1 MNSVLVMSETDSD
14 RTGSAPASVK
24 SLKASA
30 VPLREDEIASRTD
43 AYFRATKTLV
53 ENSVLGL
60 RDEEVTYAV
69 FLRRP
74 ILAACGVATE
84 WLKRVADARKVSITV
99 RQRYGEGEWVGA
111 GEPLLWITG
120 QFSALLD
127 LETLLLQKLGPCCVA
142 AHNAWRIARALPQSR
157 IIAMDARH
165 AAGSEMVEL
174 MAYGAAV
181 GSARAQRE
189 GALGFIGTSTSEGAV
204 AFGLGEGLG
213 TMPHALIGAAGSTL
227 KAAQA
232 YRQYFPDKPL
242 TVLVDY
248 FGKEVSDSLE
258 VARHFSDLSGGLSGD
273 VTETEALTVR
283 LDTPGSRFVEG
294 LDPGR
299 SYAVL
304 ERHAPAAL
312 RRYLSEEQQRFLVG
326 PGVSAA
332 AIWHLRTTLDEA
344 GFTEV
349 RIAASSGFSPEKCE
363 ALALA
368 EVPVDF
374 IGTGSFLPER
384 WSETYATADIVAYG
398 GRECVKVGREFLLPS
413 RNPDPKP

>member
-1 MNSVLVMSETDSD
+1 MNSVLVMSENRSD
-14 RTGSAPASVK
+14 RKGFGKGFEGVASLAAAHAP
-24 SLKASA
+24 LG
-30 VPLREDEIASRTD
+30 EEEIASRTD

-53 ENSVLGL
+53 ENAAQGL
-60 RDEEVTYAV
+60 RDEEVTYAI

-74 ILAACGVATE
+74 ILAACGVATA
-84 WLKRVADARKVSITV
+84 WLQRVAEARGVPITIKA
-99 RQRYGEGEWVGA
+99 RYDEGEWVGA

-120 QFSALLD
+120 RFSALVD

-142 AHNAWRIARALPQSR
+142 AHNAWRIARALPKTGF
-157 IIAMDARH
+157 IAMDARH

-181 GSARAQRE
+181 GSRQAQGE
-189 GALGFIGTSTSEGAV
+189 GALGFIGTSTNQGAV
-204 AFGLGEGLG
+204 AFGSHQGLG
-213 TMPHALIGAAGSTL
+213 TMPHALVGAAGSTL

-232 YRQYFPDKPL
+232 YHAQFPDRPL

-248 FGKEVSDSLE
+248 FGQEVRDSLE
-258 VARHFSDLSGGLSGD
+258 VAQHFPQLAESG
-273 VTETEALTVR
+273 ALTIR
-283 LDTPGSRFVEG
+283 LDTAGSRFVEG

-304 ERHAPAAL
+304 EQQAPSAL

-332 AIWHLRTTLDEA
+332 AIWHLRKALDEA
-344 GFTEV
+344 GFAKV

-368 EVPVDF
+368 EVPVDI

-398 GRECVKVGREFLLPS
+398 GHERVKVGREFLLPS
-413 RNPDPKP
+413 RNSERGS

>member
-1 MNSVLVMSETDSD
+1 MSSTLVMSETDSD
-14 RTGSAPASVK
+14 RTGSATLSAPTSAE
-24 SLKASA
+24 SLKAA
-30 VPLREDEIASRTD
+30 RTPVREDEIASRTD

-60 RDEEVTYAV
+60 RDEEVTYAI

-74 ILAACGVATE
+74 ILAACGVAIA
-84 WLKRVADARKVSITV
+84 WLNRVADERKVSIRVT
-99 RQRYGEGEWVGA
+99 QRYGEGAWVGA

-127 LETLLLQKLGPCCVA
+127 LETILLQKLGPCCVA

-174 MAYGAAV
+174 MAYAAAV
-181 GSARAQRE
+181 GSAQAQRE
-189 GALGFIGTSTSEGAV
+189 GALGFIGTSTNEGAV
-204 AFGLGEGLG
+204 AFGLDQGLG

-232 YRQYFPDKPL
+232 YHQQFPDMPL

-258 VARHFSDLSGGLSGD
+258 VARHFDTLAKAGG
-273 VTETEALTVR
+273 LTVR

-294 LDPGR
+294 LDPGH

-344 GFTEV
+344 GFGEV

-368 EVPVDF
+368 EVPVDL

-413 RNPDPKP
+413 RNPDPKT